1 MFSWSIILDKY
12 MLCDNEETQKVCLLC
27 TYNGMCPYLEKIIG
41 CTWSHF
47 QAPIQSF
54 HHSVTILT
62 AFVFEICTCLNLGT
76 KTLQSSMNFDAFKG

>member
-47 QAPIQSF
+47 QAPIQHFTTLSLF
-54 HHSVTILT
+54 LLHLCSR
-62 AFVFEICTCLNLGT
+62 FVL
-76 KTLQSSMNFDAFKG
+76 A